1 MRDLPPRPVTVL
13 VAGDDDRED
22 TKDLLRELA
31 SAGYELRWVGS
42 AEGGADAPYA
52 IGSTR
57 ALAELAELRHDAL
70 HDALTG
76 LPTRALF
83 LDRLELS
90 LRRSRRQAEGFCCAV
105 LFLDLDRFKL
115 VNDSLGHLVGDRLLI
130 AVAKRL
136 EGALRPTDT
145 VARIG
150 GDEFTLLLADVTDAH
165 EASVVA
171 DRVHQALS
179 TP

>member
-1 MRDLPPRPVTVL
+1 MTMRDLPPRPVTVL

-42 AEGGADAPYA
+42 AEEAADAPYA
-52 IGSTR
+52 IVSTR

-70 HDALTG
+70 HGALPG

-90 LRRSRRQAEGFCCAV
+90 LRRARRQTEGFCCAV

-115 VNDSLGHLVGDRLLI
+115 VNDSLGHLVGDRLLM
-130 AVAKRL
+130 A
-136 EGALRPTDT
+136 
-145 VARIG
+145 G
-150 GDEFTLLLADVTDAH
+150 GKGV
-165 EASVVA
+165 
-171 DRVHQALS
+171 QAA
-179 TP
+179 P

>member
-42 AEGGADAPYA
+42 AEEAADAPYA
-52 IGSTR
+52 IVSTR
-57 ALAELAELRHDAL
+57 ALMALAQLRHDAL

-76 LPTRALF
+76 LPNRALF

-90 LRRSRRQAEGFCCAV
+90 VRRGQRQPDGFCCAV
-105 LFLDLDRFKL
+105 LF
-115 VNDSLGHLVGDRLLI
+115 
-130 AVAKRL
+130 
-136 EGALRPTDT
+136 
-145 VARIG
+145 
-150 GDEFTLLLADVTDAH
+150 
-165 EASVVA
+165 
-171 DRVHQALS
+171 
-179 TP
+179 